1 MNINEFMNS
10 LEAKRLKSTVRFNF
24 LAPIVKDGRIER
36 LEAHIGD
43 TVTDLKSVCGIFKKG
58 GDPQNIL
65 DYGLARITE
74 IKERDDVIVIPCKN
88 VNLTHPH
95 RYAR

>member
-1 MNINEFMNS
+1 MNINEFMNR
-10 LEAKRLKSTVRFNF
+10 LEAERLPSSVHFNY
-24 LAPIVKDGRIER
+24 LAPIITNGRIER
-36 LEAHIGD
+36 LDAHIGD
-43 TVTDLKSVCGIFKKG
+43 RVTDLKSVCGIFKKG

-65 DYGLARITE
+65 HYGLARITE

-88 VNLTHPH
+88 VNLTHPR